1 MWELSVDVWR
11 VKQSV
16 SAAGEEARLEAQRI
30 HFYLNKTQF
39 QRQATKTKETN
50 T

>member
-16 SAAGEEARLEAQRI
+16 SAAREEAQQI

-39 QRQATKTKETN
+39 QQQATKTK
-50 T
+50 

>member
-16 SAAGEEARLEAQRI
+16 SAAREEAQRI